1 MVTIVVMAIV
11 VMVDVVV
18 VVVVVMV
25 VVVNQLSPSTAHH
38 INLLLHLSR

>member
-11 VMVDVVV
+11 VVVDVVV
-18 VVVVVMV
+18 VVV